1 MRRDMFVAAAA
12 VPTLMLCAS
21 ASAQFVFPTTGHA
34 ASNFIPFGSEITTQH
49 QVFDANL
56 FASRIGGQPI
66 AQINRIAFSPGVT
79 GTFNLGAVELNIGYT
94 SVAPGSL
101 ALPSAGTNPLFP
113 LSSFFSNP
121 NYSVIVT
128 MSGSA
133 EWTEMIL
140 SGTFNYDP
148 SLGNLLVEIIVN
160 GAGNRGLH
168 VSRASGGPQSSRAY
182 DSGRFG
188 SNAGNTTAT
197 RMQFSFIGVPA
208 PGTLALLGL
217 AGLAV
222 RRRR

>member
-12 VPTLMLCAS
+12 VPALLLCTT

-34 ASNFIPFGSEITTQH
+34 SSNFIPFGSEVTTQH
-49 QVFDANL
+49 QVFDAALFVANL
-56 FASRIGGQPI
+56 GGQPI

-79 GTFNLGAVELNIGYT
+79 GTFNLGAVEINLGYT
-94 SVAPGSL
+94 NVAPGSL
-101 ALPSAGTNPLFP
+101 ALPSAGTNPSGP
-113 LSSFFSNP
+113 LSSFFSDP
-121 NYSVIVT
+121 NYSVNIT
-128 MSGSA
+128 LSGSN

-168 VSRASGGPQSSRAY
+168 VSRAAGSGESSRAY
-182 DSGRFG
+182 ETGRFG
-188 SNAGNTTAT
+188 NNAGNTTAT
-197 RMQFSFIGVPA
+197 RMQFSFTGVPA

>member
-1 MRRDMFVAAAA
+1 MRRDMFVATAA
-12 VPTLMLCAS
+12 VPALLLCTT

-34 ASNFIPFGSEITTQH
+34 ASNFIPFGSEVTTQH
-49 QVFDANL
+49 QVFDAALFVANL
-56 FASRIGGQPI
+56 GGEPI

-79 GTFNLGAVELNIGYT
+79 GTFNLGSVDINLGYT
-94 SVAPGSL
+94 NVAPGSL
-101 ALPSAGTNPLFP
+101 ALPSAGTNPSGP
-113 LSSFFSNP
+113 LSSFFSDP
-121 NYSVIVT
+121 NYSVNIT
-128 MSGSA
+128 LSGSE

-148 SLGNLLVEIIVN
+148 SLGNLLVEIII
-160 GAGNRGLH
+160 GTGDNRFH
-168 VSRASGGPQSSRAY
+168 VSRAAPSGQSTRSY
-182 DSGRFG
+182 DSTRFG
-188 SNAGNTTAT
+188 SNANINAT